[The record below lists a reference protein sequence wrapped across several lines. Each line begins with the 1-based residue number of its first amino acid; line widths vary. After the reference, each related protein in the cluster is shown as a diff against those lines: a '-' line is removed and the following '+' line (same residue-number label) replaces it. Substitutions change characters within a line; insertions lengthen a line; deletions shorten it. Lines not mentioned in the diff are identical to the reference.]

1 MTDTGRHE
9 FETLDS
15 RAVYSGAI
23 LALRVDHV
31 AMPDG
36 RTAEREVVGPPRA
49 GGGGGGDD
57 QDPGG
62 QIPHEPPPG
71 GGRVWG
77 RPAGPGDG

>member
-36 RTAEREVVGPPRA
+36 RTAEREVVGHPRA
-49 GGGGGGDD
+49 GGRVVRDNLV
-57 QDPGG
+57 PGV
-62 QIPHEPPPG
+62 QINHVRHPG
-71 GGRVWG
+71 GGAV
-77 RPAGPGDG
+77 